1 MAMAS
6 AYNNLCVLVKMLGK
20 KGLQRVQ
27 QTGNMAG
34 MEIVTSR
41 LRKAISYFSEHLF
54 LVEQL
59 YDRSKQSVAFANLG
73 SCHEMLIQYP
83 LAIHYHYQQ
92 LIVTQ
97 ELRDYRGSLELC
109 VMLVIV

>member
-1 MAMAS
+1 MLVFILTICIHSANKMAMAS

-59 YDRSKQSVAFANLG
+59 YDRWVWLSNG
-73 SCHEMLIQYP
+73 C
-83 LAIHYHYQQ
+83 
-92 LIVTQ
+92 
-97 ELRDYRGSLELC
+97 G
-109 VMLVIV
+109 